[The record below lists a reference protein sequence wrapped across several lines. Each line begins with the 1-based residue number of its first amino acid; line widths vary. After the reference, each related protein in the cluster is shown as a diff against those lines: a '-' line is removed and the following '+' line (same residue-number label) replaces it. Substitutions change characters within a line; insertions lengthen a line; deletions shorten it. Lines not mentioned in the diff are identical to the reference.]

1 MTFNGIISIWKVRIR
16 EMREFSNPR
25 FARILYRGIMFIT
38 TGIINKPSIRENN
51 NLLALNSNL
60 DRAYPAKAQIVTFR
74 IILPKLTIKLL
85 YRLFT
90 IVEFVKTKA

>member
-1 MTFNGIISIWKVRIR
+1 
-16 EMREFSNPR
+16 
-25 FARILYRGIMFIT
+25 MFIT

-51 NLLALNSNL
+51 ILLALNSNRA
-60 DRAYPAKAQIVTFR
+60 RAYPAKAHIVTFR

-90 IVEFVKTKA
+90 MVESVKTKA